1 LVKLGLKAKEGLIS
15 FTTKKEQLNEQ
26 ELYDIVIVLIEY
38 NKVNPRKR
46 WSDLAEKIM
55 TVLKMHV
62 ISDPSCGETL
72 CFDHEDETR
81 EFI

>member
-1 LVKLGLKAKEGLIS
+1 MEATLFRKRSAKTKNMKLS
-15 FTTKKEQLNEQ
+15 DQ

-55 TVLKMHV
+55 NMLQMTVVYDEGQEVLY
-62 ISDPSCGETL
+62 
-72 CFDHEDETR
+72 FEDEDK
-81 EFI
+81 EFK